1 MVSLKWKNYRS
12 VIGMPSKSRNTQ
24 IKDVLRL
31 ALLENPTRIRSNLPL
46 NLGNLLPFSLERE
59 FTPFLNKTDD
69 EISLSRRGVELDAEQ
84 IAILS
89 KAVHENFPK
98 YAPLVA
104 GLGGKVVLITI
115 LLSFHQHY

>member
-1 MVSLKWKNYRS
+1 
-12 VIGMPSKSRNTQ
+12 
-24 IKDVLRL
+24 
-31 ALLENPTRIRSNLPL
+31 
-46 NLGNLLPFSLERE
+46 
-59 FTPFLNKTDD
+59 
-69 EISLSRRGVELDAEQ
+69 LDAEQ

>member
-1 MVSLKWKNYRS
+1 VVSLKWKNYRS

>member
-1 MVSLKWKNYRS
+1 
-12 VIGMPSKSRNTQ
+12 MPSKSRNTQ

-46 NLGNLLPFSLERE
+46 NLGNLLPFPLERE